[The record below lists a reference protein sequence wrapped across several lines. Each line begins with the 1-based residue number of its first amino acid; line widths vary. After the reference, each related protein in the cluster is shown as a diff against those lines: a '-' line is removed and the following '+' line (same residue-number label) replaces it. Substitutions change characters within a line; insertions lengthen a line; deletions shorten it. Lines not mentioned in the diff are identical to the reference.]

1 MLISTYSVINYVN
14 GRMTHVSR
22 GLSKRGAYETAVV
35 GEALNQ
41 VPGGRWHVMLY
52 GPASERMDLLLV
64 GETLRV
70 SWQDYSPDFD
80 TEHVLIVREED
91 YLNIFNNIIPNNLIN
106 NNMIQ

>member
-1 MLISTYSVINYVN
+1 MLLSSYSVVNYVN
-14 GRMTHVSR
+14 GRMTHITR

-41 VPGGRWHVMLY
+41 IPGGRWHVMLY
-52 GPASERMDLLLV
+52 GAASERMDSLLV

-80 TEHVLIVREED
+80 TEHILIVREED
-91 YLNIFNNIIPNNLIN
+91 YAEMFNMIPNNLIN
-106 NNMIQ
+106 NNFIR

>member
-1 MLISTYSVINYVN
+1 MRLSMFSVVNYVN
-14 GRMTHVSR
+14 DRITHTTR

-35 GEALNQ
+35 GEALSQ
-41 VPGGRWHVMLY
+41 TSSRWHVMLY
-52 GPASERMDLLLV
+52 SAASEKMDSLLV

-91 YLNIFNNIIPNNLIN
+91 CLNPFNNISHNHT
-106 NNMIQ
+106 IQ

>member
-1 MLISTYSVINYVN
+1 MLISSYSVVNYVN
-14 GRMTHVSR
+14 GRMTHTTR

-41 VPGGRWHVMLY
+41 IPGGRWHVMLY
-52 GPASERMDLLLV
+52 AAASERMDSLLV

-70 SWQDYSPDFD
+70 SWQDYNPDFD

-91 YLNIFNNIIPNNLIN
+91 SLNLFNNIAYNNLIN
-106 NNMIQ
+106 NHIIQ